1 MAILEERRGRHGV
14 EPQVGGD
21 HRVPVAGPERGGAP
35 PAHTVRLVLG
45 VLALVLIAFGI
56 RLFVGMHQRLDA
68 DEAVE
73 GISALRILHG
83 DLALMENNARYQGAL
98 DSYLIAPFLMALGPS
113 LLAVRTATAFFG
125 ALYVGLMFALGRR
138 VLNSDGAGF
147 LVGGIATLFPLYA
160 ITFGTRARTYGLL
173 LVLETLVLLLWIRLA
188 WSNSRPGGRA
198 WAVTGLLAGL
208 GLWTN
213 LLLALP
219 TAVGLTAA
227 LARGHVSGWQ
237 RAWRS
242 LALAAVGAAVGFLP
256 WIVYNT
262 AVSQLGSLRHLDAT
276 ATAHST
282 SPISAFGYLLSTGL
296 PIFVGVQQDDCG
308 SSSAPALAVD
318 LALLAL
324 ALAVV
329 YLRRRSLASLVRG
342 RFSELEPVDTV
353 LAMGPLTLL
362 AVSTGFFPA
371 VRCEPRYV
379 MPLAVPLA
387 FAVGLV
393 LMARVPW
400 RAIGVAMI
408 AGWLAV
414 EVVVAHDVG
423 GPPADPSTAAQA
435 ATRVDLAAA
444 TVQVEAAHP
453 QAVWAEIW
461 LARPVQFYSGDRLV
475 VGEYGG
481 YVGFPATQRRAMQA
495 EHPSWLFM
503 DSDRQVA
510 AFTAECARRRI
521 TYSVSR
527 PAPGLVLFSRLSQ
540 PLTPSDLH
548 LGGQSLDQV

>member
-1 MAILEERRGRHGV
+1 VAILQERRGRHGV
-14 EPQVGGD
+14 EPEAGRD
-21 HRVPVAGPERGGAP
+21 DRVPVAGAEGAGPP
-35 PAHTVRLVLG
+35 PAPTARLVLS

-73 GISALRILHG
+73 SISALRILHG

-98 DSYLIAPFLMALGPS
+98 DSYLIAPFLVALGPR
-113 LLAVRTATAFFG
+113 LLAVRIATALLG
-125 ALYVGLMFALGRR
+125 GLYVGLMFVLGRR
-138 VLNSDGAGF
+138 VLNSDRAGF

-160 ITFGTRARTYGLL
+160 VTFGTRARTYGLL
-173 LVLETLVLLLWIRLA
+173 LVLETLLLHLWIRLA
-188 WSNSRPGGRA
+188 WSHSRPGGRA
-198 WAVTGLLAGL
+198 SAVTGLLAGI

-219 TAVGLTAA
+219 TAVGVAAA
-227 LARGHVSGWQ
+227 LARGRLNGWQ
-237 RAWRS
+237 RTWRG
-242 LALAAVGAAVGFLP
+242 LALAAAGAAVGFLP

-262 AVSQLGSLRHLDAT
+262 AVSQLGSLRHLNAT
-276 ATAHST
+276 ATAYSR

-296 PIFVGVQQDDCG
+296 PIFVGAQQDDCG
-308 SSSAPALAVD
+308 SSFAPALAVD

-324 ALAVV
+324 AMAVV

-342 RFSELEPVDTV
+342 RFSELEPVDAV

-362 AVSTGFFPA
+362 AVSTGFFHA
-371 VRCEPRYV
+371 VSCEPRYA

-400 RAIGVAMI
+400 RAIGVAVI

-414 EVVVAHDVG
+414 EVVVARDVG
-423 GPPADPSTAAQA
+423 GPPADPSSAAQA

-495 EHPSWLFM
+495 EHPSWLFL
-503 DSDRQVA
+503 DSDHHVA

-521 TYSVSR
+521 TYRVSR
-527 PAPGLVLFSRLSQ
+527 PAAGLVFFSQLSQ
-540 PLTPSDLH
+540 PLTPADLH